1 MKTWPQWHFSLAV
14 TWLTFVAVSS
24 TVAAPPDPEFMA
36 AKQTFVKEMKKKS
49 AAARAAA
56 VEKLSELIQ
65 PETAD
70 LLLKRGI
77 TDDDRSVRLSAQKGL
92 RQLAGDQ
99 TVGEYLFNEL
109 KKSFR
114 KPPANDT
121 VAIEVLRALVP
132 TDDESRREEIVTML
146 DDFLGSPKAHP
157 LIPITVIDDYAV
169 EGDEIALKSVL
180 LLAKAKVFENNFGYR
195 RCVVQALSQIREPEA
210 IGFLIDLL
218 PKTQG
223 LIQHDVIT
231 YLTRA
236 TSQKF
241 RDNDRNW
248 SNWWREN
255 QKDFKFPPAGTPLS
269 DASLDDQQPTYY
281 GIPICAKRIVFVLD
295 TSMSM
300 RGQPIVLAKQA
311 LLKTIESLPEAVKFD
326 IIFFDGATATWQP
339 RLVPASAEAKHE
351 ASQIIAD
358 RGLKL
363 GTVSSAALNA
373 AFELEPEAI
382 YFVSDGEPTDGQPA
396 QIVNFVSQYNRVRRV
411 SVHTVGVVTIR
422 NGGAGLTSFMQ
433 PLADQ
438 NYGKFRLVE

>member
-1 MKTWPQWHFSLAV
+1 MQTRVPWQFSLTL
-14 TWLTFVAVSS
+14 TWLTLIAVSAA
-24 TVAAPPDPEFMA
+24 VAAPPDPEFMA

-56 VEKLSELIQ
+56 VEELAELVQ
-65 PETAD
+65 PESAD
-70 LLLKRGI
+70 LLLKRGV
-77 TDDDRSVRLSAQKGL
+77 TDEDRSVRLAAQKGL

-121 VAIEVLRALVP
+121 VAIEVLRALI
-132 TDDESRREEIVTML
+132 TTNDESRQEEIVTML
-146 DDFLGSPKAHP
+146 DDFLASPKAHP
-157 LIPITVIDDYAV
+157 LVPMTVIDDSAL
-169 EGDEIALKSVL
+169 EGDQIALKSVL

-195 RCVVQALSQIREPEA
+195 RCIVQALSQIREPEA

-231 YLTRA
+231 HLTRA

-248 SNWWREN
+248 ANWWREN
-255 QKDFKFPPAGTPLS
+255 QKDFKFPPAVTPLS
-269 DASLDDQQPTYY
+269 DVSLDDQQPTYY

-363 GTVSSAALNA
+363 GTVSNAALNA
-373 AFELEPEAI
+373 AFELDPEAI

-396 QIVNFVSQYNRVRRV
+396 QIVNFVSQFNRVRRV
-411 SVHTVGVVTIR
+411 SIHTVGVVTIR
-422 NGGAGLTSFMQ
+422 NGGVGLTSFMQ